1 MSESPLRPSNSP
13 SSPHSPRDIQAEIRR
28 SIENSFSRLREHK
41 DGLAFFLNDIR
52 RDGAN
57 SLTPQMVTWLRG
69 SSKNYRNLFKENR
82 DSASGKPKPSN
93 MEKLDHADFPETDR
107 LDTEISLLRDEIY
120 AIYASASPQNEQ
132 VRGLAQEVLE
142 ILKIEGEEVPLV
154 ASPFVAD
161 PGETASVE
169 VAAESAVNVP
179 QSPEAAAK
187 AKVPQDPVQEA
198 AGEAESITLEI
209 AKEKEEEAALPAWTS
224 GEIISG
230 LEFVSSNGDFI
241 FQVSKDVASYST
253 LVTDVFLSTEG
264 LLLPDETVRKLEAF
278 LDAVHEQGAPL
289 LPGDGGRAVVD
300 NVETVLLEN
309 EKRNK
314 GKSEVSAVQQVENAK
329 VVTEV
334 DIPIQLEKAEPL
346 VATVL
351 PLANEAE
358 PTASLQKSLFPEEG
372 FLNATREVD
381 FTRMTDE
388 DVQNALESI
397 PYIDGEKGISPKL
410 YALLIAIAERLNDF
424 DEAFYDASRSRE
436 LLGEISVFSKMVAD
450 NYSQE
455 LSKARKALAD
465 KGELSKTRKAL
476 ADNGESSQLAKNL
489 YVAMRKIE
497 ERLLEAARWE
507 VAEDDVTPEV
517 SGVLLE
523 QQEVAGALTQEGVGE
538 GALGALPF
546 QVANNGKGGGDF
558 QDTRPAFANTQPA
571 FGAASSSPL
580 VLIANSRQ
588 KGGVSPGQSG
598 GELPQNPLLEYAVQS
613 NEETQLLPLEVSEQ
627 ETVEWARERVHT
639 LASIGGDLIFNKNTL
654 TDIEKINELLVVAE
668 RNGNEAVT
676 LLQQDTFFK
685 ENLLHLREMVEKRL
699 RDLEATFSSGI
710 LSGEE
715 RENAEVIKKS
725 LNFLCKFF
733 GLENEVPAETVQ
745 AILGEG
751 GDSEIQVISK
761 PSEALAVITQAG
773 QVVEDKKETP
783 VLFFDILGKIG
794 SNQEI
799 TAEDREI
806 AFNALS
812 DIRSSPENYYQIFK
826 DQATFSKLERYLSE
840 NEARYI
846 EEKKKY
852 DSNDRSVDRDDRDFF
867 YFYTSLSDV
876 YKEFLKMKVM
886 AEEGL
891 ANASEQ
897 SPAEAVH
904 LHISNLGE
912 GRFVPPAPETLRVKG
927 GRMLLRAKAWAAAR
941 IPGIQKALTLKQET
955 KDKMKVTLLG
965 AIASV
970 KESVSMVRDPS
981 IVKKMIQE
989 SRKDLEEAVTMA
1001 EVNESDILSGAA
1013 PFRLRPEGEQN
1024 PEATKARA
1032 TLLEKFKKGVDWYD
1046 KLPKLAKYS
1055 ASVALIGL
1063 GIAGTVTGAPVIAG
1077 AAVAGRVVL
1086 RAASAASLGMGTAAA
1101 MRAQNKEGNT
1111 FSKFAHN
1118 NAAAIGMTAGLV
1130 AFFAGNYSEFMRWNL
1145 LDIAPHLP
1153 QPEISLSVP
1162 VSEIP
1167 VLLPID
1173 IPNVLVNIPIELG
1186 DTAVRILSDISNGGL
1201 QGVLGEQF
1209 SSFQELTVEAKKKF
1223 IENLLANIPKDS
1235 ISELGVAAGDFTH
1248 MIPGQDS
1255 FKFDKLAE
1263 IAKNTVLMIKGE
1275 KTNLIERAF
1284 QVAAMIK

>member
-1 MSESPLRPSNSP
+1 MSESPLRPSNP
-13 SSPHSPRDIQAEIRR
+13 YSPRDIQAEIRR

-161 PGETASVE
+161 PGETTSVE
-169 VAAESAVNVP
+169 VAAESAEKVP

-187 AKVPQDPVQEA
+187 AKVPQDIVQEA
-198 AGEAESITLEI
+198 AGEAKSITLETT
-209 AKEKEEEAALPAWTS
+209 KEEEAALPAWTS
-224 GEIISG
+224 SEIISG

-241 FQVSKDVASYST
+241 FQVSKDIASYSA
-253 LVTDVFLSTEG
+253 LVTDAFLSTEG

-278 LDAVHEQGAPL
+278 LGAVHQQGAPL

-334 DIPIQLEKAEPL
+334 DIPTQLERTEPL

-465 KGELSKTRKAL
+465 KGELSKARKAL

-546 QVANNGKGGGDF
+546 QAANNGKGGGDF

-571 FGAASSSPL
+571 FGAASSSSLAP
-580 VLIANSRQ
+580 I
-588 KGGVSPGQSG
+588 
-598 GELPQNPLLEYAVQS
+598 
-613 NEETQLLPLEVSEQ
+613 EVSEQ

-715 RENAEVIKKS
+715 RENVEVIKKS

-761 PSEALAVITQAG
+761 PSEALVVITQAG

-799 TAEDREI
+799 TAEDREEI

-826 DQATFSKLERYLSE
+826 DQATFSKLERYLLE
-840 NEARYI
+840 NEARYV

-852 DSNDRSVDRDDRDFF
+852 DNNDPSVDRDFF
-867 YFYTSLSDV
+867 YFYTSLSDI
-876 YKEFLKMKVM
+876 YKEFLK
-886 AEEGL
+886 
-891 ANASEQ
+891 
-897 SPAEAVH
+897 
-904 LHISNLGE
+904 
-912 GRFVPPAPETLRVKG
+912 RFAPPATEILRVKG
-927 GRMLLRAKAWAAAR
+927 GRALRGVKAWAAAR

-955 KDKMKVTLLG
+955 KDKIKVTLSG
-965 AIASV
+965 AIASI
-970 KESVSMVRDPS
+970 KEGVSMVRDPS
-981 IVKKMIQE
+981 IVKGMMEE
-989 SRKDLEEAVTMA
+989 SRKDRGEAVTRA
-1001 EVNESDILSGAA
+1001 EVNESDIVSGAT
-1013 PFRLRPEGEQN
+1013 PFRFSPG
-1024 PEATKARA
+1024 EATQEVAPASPERRELLKKIWGHVEKASEA
-1032 TLLEKFKKGVDWYD
+1032 YKKLD
-1046 KLPKLAKYS
+1046 PKTK
-1055 ASVALIGL
+1055 VLIGGGL
-1063 GIAGTVTGAPVIAG
+1063 IAFSMVGGAPVASVVYG
-1077 AAVAGRVVL
+1077 GRIVL
-1086 RAASAASLGMGTAAA
+1086 RGLGAVRAGKGMEEIYKKRATDKLMNSLSLNNPVGYGSEEMARVERNAKWVKYSTIAAAFLAGSLMDIAHLFDSNTVQDVATAVGSARETVHEGVASHLSVVDPTDDSHFSSIMDRLASDRAEEAARIAAEEAARVAAEEAASRFSGILELAPG
-1101 MRAQNKEGNT
+1101 QNLTQALLENKD
-1111 FSKFAHN
+1111 
-1118 NAAAIGMTAGLV
+1118 
-1130 AFFAGNYSEFMRWNL
+1130 AFKMLTDGVE
-1145 LDIAPHLP
+1145 
-1153 QPEISLSVP
+1153 
-1162 VSEIP
+1162 
-1167 VLLPID
+1167 
-1173 IPNVLVNIPIELG
+1173 
-1186 DTAVRILSDISNGGL
+1186 LSDAGMKNY
-1201 QGVLGEQF
+1201 
-1209 SSFQELTVEAKKKF
+1209 
-1223 IENLLANIPKDS
+1223 LANILANLTP
-1235 ISELGVAAGDFTH
+1235 EQLRGVGIASGNADVVNLT
-1248 MIPGQDS
+1248 
-1255 FKFDKLAE
+1255 DKIH
-1263 IAKNTVLMIKGE
+1263 IAKLTELANTIKIQLPGSGNPISILE
-1275 KTNLIERAF
+1275 SARKNF
-1284 QVAAMIK
+1284 